1 MSLISRLL
9 LISVLALGLAAPAG
23 AAKPAIARPGLA
35 GAGASAAA
43 ARGLV
48 FFLEIEGAPGVAAV
62 GTAHTYP
69 IKRIAESGR
78 VDFFLGGTLGHIGTS
93 ERFLVQPGRPFSLPD
108 ATIRGD
114 FVVYAF
120 DEAPK
125 GVRALPAESGE
136 VAPGLRVRVLG
147 VPTRKGRNEDDV
159 YGRVGEVTSQRLEV
173 TLDIPTRLAGWG
185 GAPVLDAA
193 SGKVVAFL
201 QAALPGDT
209 TTQLI
214 AAPIGGVLEALAT
227 LTEDARGRSFASYAG
242 LDADEAILSSKGRA
256 RALGRDADASKLL
269 SNNGDDETQIHLDIE
284 YPAAGSTV
292 TEAICGVFVSGRAIA
307 MRGDVRRFDVIMV
320 IDTSRSTIDPTGT
333 DINGNGKVGEP
344 RLGRLGALFGSGSTD
359 PGDSILAAEVAA
371 ARQLMRGLDPRTTR
385 LGLVVFAGDPGGGG
399 WSRKHA
405 RPAYTLEALTR
416 DYVRVERSLDYL
428 LASEPEGS
436 THMAAGVD
444 QATIELLGL
453 RGASSDPDPESEKV
467 VFFFTDGQPTLPYGP
482 DAEAD
487 NVRAVLRAANRANR
501 GSIRIHSF
509 AIGPDALDGPIAPV
523 EMASRTDG
531 FFTPVR
537 HPGDLVDIVEEVS
550 FANIQQVT
558 LWSETTGQSA
568 NPFRVTAD
576 GTWAGLVKMHDGR
589 NDLRVKAISDD
600 GTEIE
605 RSFSLDFVA
614 DAPSSDLPAAFV
626 ARRNRLLEDCL
637 RDTKRL
643 RLEAERD
650 RLDQVRRELRVEIER
665 ERAKVQNRANEQRK
679 RLQIEMNE

>member
-1 MSLISRLL
+1 LRLL
-9 LISVLALGLAAPAG
+9 LISALALALAAPAG

-48 FFLEIEGAPGVAAV
+48 FFLEIEDAPGVAAV

-69 IKRIAESGR
+69 IERITESGR

-108 ATIRGD
+108 ASIRGD

-120 DEAPK
+120 DKAPK
-125 GVRALPAESGE
+125 GVRALPAEPGE

-147 VPTRKGRNEDDV
+147 VPTKKGRNEDDV
-159 YGRVGEVTSQRLEV
+159 YGSVEEVTAQRLEV
-173 TLDIPTRLAGWG
+173 ALDIPTSLAGWG
-185 GAPVLDAA
+185 GAPVLAA
-193 SGKVVAFL
+193 ESGKVVGFL

-209 TTQLI
+209 TTRLI
-214 AAPIGGVLEALAT
+214 AAPIGGVLEALKTPA
-227 LTEDARGRSFASYAG
+227 EDGRGRSFAAFAG
-242 LDADEAILSSKGRA
+242 IDEDDSVLSRRRTSGE
-256 RALGRDADASKLL
+256 LGRDANASKLL
-269 SNNGDDETQIHLDIE
+269 ANDGDDTTQIHLDVE

-292 TEAICGVFVSGRAIA
+292 SEATCGVFVSGRAIA

-359 PGDSILAAEVAA
+359 PGDSILAAEIAA

-416 DYVRVERSLDYL
+416 DYTRVERSLDYL

-444 QATIELLGL
+444 QATVELLGL
-453 RGASSDPDPESEKV
+453 RGATSDPDPEAEKV

-537 HPGDLVDIVEEVS
+537 HPGDLVDVVEEVS
-550 FANIQQVT
+550 FANIRNVT
-558 LWSETTGQSA
+558 LWSDTTGQVA
-568 NPFRVTAD
+568 DPFRVTAD
-576 GTWAGLVKMHDGR
+576 GTWGGLVKMQDGR
-589 NDLRVKAISDD
+589 NDLRVTAVSDD

-614 DAPSSDLPAAFV
+614 DAPASDLPTAYV

-637 RDTKRL
+637 RETKRL
-643 RLEAERD
+643 RLEAERA
-650 RLDQVRRELRVEIER
+650 RLDQVRRDLKVEIER
-665 ERAKVQNRANEQRK
+665 ERAKAQNKANEQRK